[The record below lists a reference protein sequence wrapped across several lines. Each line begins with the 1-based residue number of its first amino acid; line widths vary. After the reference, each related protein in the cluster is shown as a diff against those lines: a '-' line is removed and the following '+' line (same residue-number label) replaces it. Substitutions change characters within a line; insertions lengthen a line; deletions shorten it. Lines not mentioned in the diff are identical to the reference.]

1 MTEKT
6 KLDYITRK
14 KTQEDYLKRLREFFK
29 KFNEDRKEKKRL
41 PTLPPSFLRKN
52 IPLPSQ
58 LKKQMDE
65 YKKMMRQN
73 KSTVGTIAIKN
84 KDGTITH
91 RKKTPEE
98 SKATIKRAK
107 ELSIKLNPSD
117 FDLKTGRRLTD
128 EDKMKRQITARD
140 RAVGKTYAKG
150 GGVRKVRY

>member
-14 KTQEDYLKRLREFFK
+14 KTQEDYLKKLREFFK

-41 PTLPPSFLRKN
+41 PTLPPSFLKKS

-65 YKKMMRQN
+65 YKKMMR
-73 KSTVGTIAIKN
+73 
-84 KDGTITH
+84 
-91 RKKTPEE
+91 
-98 SKATIKRAK
+98 
-107 ELSIKLNPSD
+107 
-117 FDLKTGRRLTD
+117 
-128 EDKMKRQITARD
+128 EDKGGRTISDKDFR
-140 RAVGKTYAKG
+140 KTYAKG